1 MFLLSAAYYKNFNH
15 VKKYYNIFLF
25 NLLFFLM
32 EIVFAVLKVNNLIM
46 KKIILILFFL
56 VAGISVQAENYG
68 LYRPENYNY
77 EKYGNTDEKI
87 LFIMDFSNSMT
98 DYLNGQRKLDLMLET
113 MAQILPH
120 IGRDV
125 SIGLRIY
132 GHKMGFTAFEA
143 CRASTL
149 AVPIAPANSF
159 NVQRSLNETK
169 PRGMTPITYSLKQ
182 AIKNDFIGF
191 PGKKHIIL
199 LTDGGE
205 NCDESPCKFA
215 MELIKVRKDVV
226 IDVIAFNIDNED
238 DLAQLECTSLVT
250 SGKFYTANTAAE
262 LANSLNSSLNARKE
276 VDARIVPNY

>member
-1 MFLLSAAYYKNFNH
+1 MRLIAILLVTVFFIIPARAA
-15 VKKYYNIFLF
+15 
-25 NLLFFLM
+25 
-32 EIVFAVLKVNNLIM
+32 ES
-46 KKIILILFFL
+46 
-56 VAGISVQAENYG
+56 GYG

-149 AVPIAPANSF
+149 AVPIAPANAF
-159 NVQRSLNETK
+159 NVQRSLNDTK

-182 AIKNDFIGF
+182 AVKYDFLGIN
-191 PGKKHIIL
+191 GKKRIIL

-205 NCDESPCKFA
+205 NCDESPCTYV
-215 MELIKVRKDVV
+215 MELIKVRKDIS
-226 IDVIAFNIDNED
+226 IDVIAFNVKDRD
-238 DLAQLECTSLVT
+238 DLEQLECTALVT
-250 SGKFYTANTAAE
+250 SGKFYTADTAAE
-262 LANSLNSSLNARKE
+262 LVDRMTQSISGKKE
-276 VDARIVPNY
+276 VEAKILTER